1 MNYRNRTKE
10 RNVKKL
16 IYNIFNIFSF
26 KNLDLDFSSKIIIIW
41 NLILLTSLFFPWL
54 IKTDENL
61 IWNSFNQIWWN
72 IGFFSIFLIIFTTF
86 ITVCFIKSEKI
97 KLALSISFK
106 NYLIIIL
113 SWIFIIVIWIV
124 YISFINWLT
133 IFSKNIIMWRWVVL
147 FILWWIVITIWWLL
161 KKNNYNN
168 NEYESF
174 IHETKEENIVKN
186 NKSNMKLPF

>member
-10 RNVKKL
+10 RNIKKL
-16 IYNIFNIFSF
+16 VNNIFNILSF
-26 KNLDLDFSSKIIIIW
+26 KNLNLDFSAKIILVW
-41 NLILLTSLFFPWL
+41 NIILLTSLFFPWL
-54 IKTDENL
+54 IKTDENF
-61 IWNSFNQIWWN
+61 IWNAFHQIWWN
-72 IGFFSIFLIIFTTF
+72 IGFFSILLIIFNSF
-86 ITVCFIKSEKI
+86 ITICFIKSEKI

-113 SWIFIIVIWIV
+113 SWIFIIVIWII

-133 IFSKNIIMWRWVVL
+133 IFFENIIMWRWVVL
-147 FILWWIVITIWWLL
+147 YILSWIVIIIWWFLN
-161 KKNNYNN
+161 KRNYNN

-174 IHETKEENIVKN
+174 INETKEENIIKN